1 MKANYCMGKLKEV
14 FDNVAEFFDDTVWH
28 DPPDAGPYRI
38 FLLQGLRVCLLTI
51 SGFKNQLIFLRAS
64 ALVYTTMLA
73 IVPLLALAFS
83 VLKGFG
89 FHGRIES
96 MIISFLTAEQ
106 QEVTNHIVEYIS
118 FTNFKALGAFG
129 LGLLIYTVIKM
140 MNTVEKTF
148 NNLWGVTRARSVMRK
163 ISDYISVLVISP
175 LLLVISLTLIAS
187 LSSNTIVTKMSKYLF
202 FEHFFVLF
210 ETVIPLVGIWIA
222 FTAIYIFMPNTRVK
236 FLPGLV
242 AGVFSGTLWGIA
254 FQMYT
259 QLNIGV
265 VRYNTIYGTFAAL
278 PIFLIWLYISWLILL
293 IGAQLSYAIQ
303 NVKSYQQ
310 EMSEYEFSNA
320 QQEYMALNMMFQTS
334 KRFYQGQPPM
344 TAEELS
350 YAMSVPIRVVRRI
363 ANILGSQGLLKELL
377 SDEHTFQPAK
387 DLHLISVGKIYEAMR
402 DAGKVDW
409 RFPEEKKDPGLE
421 ELLEAK
427 KRADQEQLGRI
438 TMLDLLQ
445 EGKKGS

>member
-1 MKANYCMGKLKEV
+1 MSEIKEIV
-14 FDNVAEFFDDTVWH
+14 NKTTDFFKDTVWE
-28 DPPDAGPYRI
+28 DPVDAGAYHV
-38 FLLQGLRVCLLTI
+38 FMLQGLRVFLLTI
-51 SGFKNQLIFLRAS
+51 NGFKNQVIFLRAS

-96 MIISFLTAEQ
+96 MLISFLTAEQ
-106 QEVTNHIVEYIS
+106 QEVTNHIVEYITN
-118 FTNFKALGAFG
+118 TNFKALGAFG
-129 LGLLIYTVIKM
+129 LGLLIYTVVKM
-140 MNTVEKTF
+140 MNTVEMTF
-148 NNLWGVTRARSVMRK
+148 NNLWGITRARTVLRK

-175 LLLVISLTLIAS
+175 LLLVVSLALIAS
-187 LSSNTIVTKMSKYLF
+187 LSSNTIVAKLSSYGF

-236 FLPGLV
+236 ILPALI
-242 AGVFSGTLWGIA
+242 AGIFSGTIWAIA
-254 FQMYT
+254 FQAYT

-265 VRYNTIYGTFAAL
+265 ARYNTIYGTFAAL
-278 PIFLIWLYISWLILL
+278 PIFLIWLYISWVILL

-310 EMSEYEFSNA
+310 EMTESEFSNA
-320 QQEYMALNMMFQTS
+320 QKEYMALNMMFQIS
-334 KRFYQGQPPM
+334 KRFFKGHSPM

-350 YAMSVPIRVVRRI
+350 HSISAPIRVVRRI
-363 ANILGSQGLLKELL
+363 GDILGNYGLLKQIL

-387 DLHLISVGKIYEAMR
+387 DLHLISVAEVCEAMR
-402 DAGKVDW
+402 GSGNVDW
-409 RFPEEKKDPGLE
+409 HLPDEKKEPGLE
-421 ELLEAK
+421 ALLEAK
-427 KRADQEQLGRI
+427 RKAEQEHLGSVS
-438 TMLDLLQ
+438 MLDLLK
-445 EGKKGS
+445 EEKEESRTLDC

>member
-1 MKANYCMGKLKEV
+1 M
-14 FDNVAEFFDDTVWH
+14 
-28 DPPDAGPYRI
+28 
-38 FLLQGLRVCLLTI
+38 LQVLRVCLLTLG
-51 SGFKNQLIFLRAS
+51 GFKNQVIFLRAS

-96 MIISFLTAEQ
+96 MLVSFLTAEQ
-106 QEVTNHIVEYIS
+106 QEVTNRIVEYIS
-118 FTNFKALGAFG
+118 NTNFKALGTFG
-129 LGLLIYTVIKM
+129 LGLLIYTVVKM
-140 MNTVEKTF
+140 MNNVETTF
-148 NNLWGVTRARSVMRK
+148 NNLWGITRARTVMRK

-175 LLLVISLTLIAS
+175 LLLVISLALIAS
-187 LSSNTIVTKMSKYLF
+187 LSSNTVVAKLSNYGF

-236 FLPGLV
+236 ILPALV
-242 AGVFSGTLWGIA
+242 AGMFSGTLWAIA
-254 FQMYT
+254 FQAYT

-265 VRYNTIYGTFAAL
+265 ARYNTIYGTFAAL
-278 PIFLIWLYISWLILL
+278 PIFLIWLYISWVILL

-310 EMSEYEFSNA
+310 EMSESEFSNA
-320 QQEYMALNMMFQTS
+320 QKEYMALNMMFQIS
-334 KRFYQGQPPM
+334 KRFFRGQSPM

-350 YAMSVPIRVVRRI
+350 YTISAPIRVVRKI
-363 ANILGSQGLLKELL
+363 AEILGNYGLLKEIL

-387 DLHLISVGKIYEAMR
+387 ALHLISVAEVYEAMR
-402 DAGKVDW
+402 SAGNVDW
-409 RFPEEKKDPGLE
+409 HLPEEKKESGLE
-421 ELLEAK
+421 EVLEAGRK
-427 KRADQEQLGRI
+427 AEQEQLGNVS
-438 TMLDLLQ
+438 MLDLLQ
-445 EGKKGS
+445 EEQGGS

>member
-1 MKANYCMGKLKEV
+1 MEKLKEAI
-14 FDNVAEFFDDTVWH
+14 DNITDFFGDTVWQ
-28 DPPDAGPYRI
+28 DPDDAGPYHI
-38 FLLQGLRVCLLTI
+38 FLLQVLRVCLLTI
-51 SGFKNQLIFLRAS
+51 RGFKNQLIFLRAS

-83 VLKGFG
+83 VIKGFG

-96 MIISFLTAEQ
+96 MLINFLTAEQ
-106 QEVTNHIVEYIS
+106 QEVSNRIVDYIAN
-118 FTNFKALGAFG
+118 TNFKALGAFG
-129 LGLLIYTVIKM
+129 LGLLIYTVVKM
-140 MNTVEKTF
+140 LNTVEMTF
-148 NNLWGVTRARSVMRK
+148 NSLWGITRARSVLRK

-175 LLLVISLTLIAS
+175 FLLVISLALIAS
-187 LSSNTIVTKMSKYLF
+187 LSSNTVVAKLSTYMF

-236 FLPGLV
+236 ILPGLI

-254 FQMYT
+254 FQAYT

-265 VRYNTIYGTFAAL
+265 AKYNTIYGTFAAL

-320 QQEYMALNMMFQTS
+320 QKEYMALNMMFQIS
-334 KRFYQGQPPM
+334 KRFFQGQTPM
-344 TAEELS
+344 TSEELS
-350 YAMSVPIRVVRRI
+350 YAIYSPKRVVRKI
-363 ANILGSQGLLKELL
+363 ADILESHGLLKEIL
-377 SDEHTFQPAK
+377 SDEHAFQPAK
-387 DLHLISVGKIYEAMR
+387 DLHLINVVEVYEAMR
-402 DAGKVDW
+402 VEGQVDW
-409 RFPEEKKDPGLE
+409 SLPEEKKEPGLE
-421 ELLEAK
+421 ALLEAK
-427 KRADQEQLGRI
+427 KRNDQEQFGRI

-445 EGKKGS
+445 EEKKDS

>member
-1 MKANYCMGKLKEV
+1 MEKLKE
-14 FDNVAEFFDDTVWH
+14 FIDKITDFFGDTVWQ
-28 DPPDAGPYRI
+28 DPVDAGPYHI

-51 SGFKNQLIFLRAS
+51 RGFKNQLIFLRAS

-96 MIISFLTAEQ
+96 MLINFLTAEQ
-106 QEVTNHIVEYIS
+106 QEVSKRIVDYIAN
-118 FTNFKALGAFG
+118 TNFKALGAFG
-129 LGLLIYTVIKM
+129 LSLLIYTVVKM
-140 MNTVEKTF
+140 LNTVEMTF
-148 NNLWGVTRARSVMRK
+148 NSLWGITRARSVLRK

-175 LLLVISLTLIAS
+175 LLLVISLALIAS
-187 LSSNTIVTKMSKYLF
+187 LSSNTVVAKLNTNMF

-236 FLPGLV
+236 FLPGLI

-254 FQMYT
+254 FQAYT

-265 VRYNTIYGTFAAL
+265 ARYNTIYGTFAAL

-320 QQEYMALNMMFQTS
+320 QKEYMALNMMFQIS
-334 KRFYQGQPPM
+334 KRFFQGQTPM

-350 YAMSVPIRVVRRI
+350 YAISSPKRVVRRI
-363 ANILGSQGLLKELL
+363 AEILGSHGLLKEIL
-377 SDEHTFQPAK
+377 SEEIAFQPAK
-387 DLHLISVGKIYEAMR
+387 DLHLISVAEVYEAMR
-402 DAGKVDW
+402 DEGQVDW
-409 RFPEEKKDPGLE
+409 RLPEEKKEPGLE
-421 ELLEAK
+421 ALLEAR
-427 KRADQEQLGRI
+427 KRTDQEQLGRI

-445 EGKKGS
+445 GEKKDC

>member
-1 MKANYCMGKLKEV
+1 MMERLKEV
-14 FDNVAEFFDDTVWH
+14 IDNIIDFFGDTVWQ
-28 DPPDAGPYRI
+28 DPADAGPYHI
-38 FLLQGLRVCLLTI
+38 FMLQGLRVCLLTL
-51 SGFKNQLIFLRAS
+51 SGFKNRLIFLHAS

-89 FHGRIES
+89 FHGRIEN
-96 MIISFLTAEQ
+96 MLISFLTAEQ
-106 QEVTNHIVEYIS
+106 QEVTNRIVEYIS
-118 FTNFKALGAFG
+118 NTNFKALGAFG
-129 LGLLIYTVIKM
+129 LGLLIYTVVKM
-140 MNTVEKTF
+140 MNTVETTF
-148 NNLWGVTRARSVMRK
+148 NNLWGITRARSVLRK

-175 LLLVISLTLIAS
+175 LLLVISLALIAS
-187 LSSNTIVTKMSKYLF
+187 LSSNTVVAKLSKYLVF
-202 FEHFFVLF
+202 QHFFVLF

-236 FLPGLV
+236 ILPGLV

-254 FQMYT
+254 FQAYT

-265 VRYNTIYGTFAAL
+265 AKYNTIYGTFAAL

-320 QQEYMALNMMFQTS
+320 QKEYMALNMMFQIS
-334 KRFYQGQPPM
+334 KRFFQGHSPM

-350 YAMSVPIRVVRRI
+350 YAISAPIRVVRRI
-363 ANILGSQGLLKELL
+363 ADILGNHGLLKEIL
-377 SDEHTFQPAK
+377 SDGHTFQPAK
-387 DLHLISVGKIYEAMR
+387 DLHLISVEEVCEAMR

-409 RFPEEKKDPGLE
+409 RLPEEKREPSLE
-421 ELLEAK
+421 ALLKAK
-427 KRADQEQLGRI
+427 KRSDQEQLGRV
-438 TMLDLLQ
+438 TMLNLL
-445 EGKKGS
+445 EGEKKES